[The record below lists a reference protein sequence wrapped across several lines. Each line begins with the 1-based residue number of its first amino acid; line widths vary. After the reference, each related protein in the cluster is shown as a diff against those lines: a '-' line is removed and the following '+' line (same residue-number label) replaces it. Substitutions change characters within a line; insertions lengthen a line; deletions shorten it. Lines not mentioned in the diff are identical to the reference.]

1 MKTLKWWMEWKIMTK
16 ANKKLN
22 KTNLGMILI
31 YAILAWCFFQ
41 VATFGAFSIIDILK
55 FLIRG

>member
-1 MKTLKWWMEWKIMTK
+1 MTK